1 MSNTFALILSILVSA
16 IALLLGAMGY
26 IYLRNDTEAWK
37 GVKNAIGSAF
47 SALFGLT
54 VGQSRDNWL
63 LNKLADLF
71 NTAQQTSFAP
81 LLVIWLLLL
90 ILFAL
95 LGVALGWLLV
105 SMGVVKPAV
114 AVPRTATGPAPS
126 GVRKVY
132 RDFFTWLGQY

>member
-16 IALLLGAMGY
+16 IALLLGAMAY
-26 IYLRNDTEAWK
+26 IYFRNDPNAWN
-37 GVKNAIGSAF
+37 GVKNAIGGAF

-54 VGQSRDNWL
+54 VGQSKDNWL

-71 NTAQQTSFAP
+71 NTAQQTNLAP

-105 SMGVVKPAV
+105 SMGVVKPSLA
-114 AVPRTATGPAPS
+114 APRTTAGAAPGGPP
-126 GVRKVY
+126 KIY
-132 RDFFTWLGQY
+132 KDFFTWLGRY